1 MNTKD
6 FIIVKKAKQ
15 HNLKSV
21 SLNIPKNKLVVF
33 SGVSGSGKTS
43 LAFNTI
49 YAEGQRRYVESMSSY
64 ARQFLHSV
72 SKADVES
79 IEGLSPSISI
89 DQKSTS
95 HNPRS
100 TVGTVTEIYDY
111 LRLLFSRIGNPYC
124 PRNHG
129 IIQAQTVQEIVSQ
142 INTHD
147 KGQKIE
153 ILSPVVRSQK
163 GTQHLL
169 VEQLR
174 KESFLRIRIDGVVVS
189 LDDEININKNQK
201 HNVEIVIDRLILN
214 RETETNSRL
223 YEAVEVAANYGR
235 GLVLVNF
242 LGKEE
247 VLYSQRHSCK
257 KCGFSISDL
266 EPRLFSFN
274 SPVGACSSCKGLG
287 VRLEVDTDILVPDK
301 NKTLNSGAIEY
312 IKNIIGTMN
321 IEWQNFKTLCDHYNI
336 DLNTPYNN
344 LTPSEVKI
352 LMRGSDEEIHYV
364 IVTKSGNRYEKYDYI
379 EGVARLIERRY
390 METSSEGA
398 RKFYKKFMSDKKC
411 LQCLGKRLNE
421 EALSIKLNGIN
432 IDDFVKKDIND
443 AISFMKKLKLTD
455 KELQIAKLVLNEI
468 LHRLEFLQN
477 VGLSYLSLSRSS
489 QTLSGGEAQRIRL
502 ATQIGSHLT
511 GVLYV
516 LDEPS
521 IGLHQKDNK
530 KLIETLKKM
539 RDLGNTLIVVE
550 HDEETL
556 ESADWIVDLG
566 IGAGIHGG
574 DIVAEGTPEEL
585 MENENSLTG
594 QYMAQKKYISIPR
607 KRRGGNS
614 KKIEIKG
621 AKGNN
626 LANIDVTFPL
636 GKFICVTGV
645 SGSGKSTLINETLY
659 KGLLHEKQ
667 YLNIKPAAYKE
678 IKGSQYVDKIINIS
692 QDPIGR
698 TPRSNPATYTSV
710 FNEIRDVFADTPE
723 SKIRGYL
730 KGRFSFNVRGGRCE
744 KCEGDGVLRIS
755 MNFLP
760 DVFVECEECRGKRY
774 NKETLQIRYKGKN
787 IFDILNMTIENA
799 LIFWEN
805 HPKIMSKLNIIFD
818 VGLGYI
824 KLGQPATQLS
834 GGEAQRVK
842 LATFLQKRPTGKSI
856 YIMDEPTTGLHTD
869 DVKKLIEVLNW
880 IVNNGDTVVVIE
892 HNLEVIKVADYIID
906 LGPDGGQFGGE
917 IVAKGTP
924 EQIVE
929 KQVGYTAVYLQKIL
943 KKY

>member
-111 LRLLFSRIGNPYC
+111 LRLLFSRIGNPHC
-124 PRNHG
+124 PKNHG
-129 IIQAQTVQEIVSQ
+129 IIQAQTVQEIVDQ

-147 KGQKIE
+147 EGQKIE

-163 GTQHLL
+163 GGHHLL

-174 KESFLRIRIDGVVVS
+174 KESFLRIRIDGVTVS

-214 RETETNSRL
+214 KEAETNSRL

-242 LGKEE
+242 LDKEE
-247 VLYSQRHSCK
+247 VLYSQKHSCK

-274 SPVGACSSCKGLG
+274 SPVGACSACKGLG

-301 NKTLNSGAIEY
+301 SKTLNAGAIEY

-321 IEWQNFKTLCDHYNI
+321 IEWQNFKKLCDHYNI
-336 DLNTPYNN
+336 DLNTPYSNF
-344 LTPSEVKI
+344 TPSEVKI

-379 EGVARLIERRY
+379 EGIARLIERRY

-421 EALSIKLNGIN
+421 EALSVKLNDIN
-432 IDDFVKKDIND
+432 IDDFVQKDIND
-443 AISFMKKLKLTD
+443 AVLFTKNLKLTD
-455 KELQIAKLVLNEI
+455 KEFQIAKLVLNEI

-477 VGLSYLSLSRSS
+477 VGLSYLNLSRSS

-566 IGAGIHGG
+566 VGAGIHGG
-574 DIVAEGTPEEL
+574 NIVAEGTPEEL
-585 MENENSLTG
+585 MENDKSLTG
-594 QYMAQKKYISIPR
+594 QYMAQKKTIPIPR

-626 LANIDVTFPL
+626 LANINVTFPL

-659 KGLLHEKQ
+659 KGLLHEKK

-678 IKGSQYVDKIINIS
+678 IKGSNYVDKIINIS

-698 TPRSNPATYTSV
+698 TPRSNPATYTGV

-760 DVFVECEECRGKRY
+760 DVFVECEECKGKRY
-774 NKETLQIRYKGKN
+774 NNETLQIRYKGKN
-787 IFDILNMTIENA
+787 IFDILNMTIEKA

-805 HPKIMSKLNIIFD
+805 HPKIMGKLNIIFD

-842 LATFLQKRPTGKSI
+842 LATFLQKKPTGKSI

-869 DVKKLIEVLNW
+869 DVKKLIEVLDW

-917 IVAKGTP
+917 VVTKGTP

-929 KQVGYTAVYLQKIL
+929 KQNGYTALYLQKIL